1 MGTWQFD
8 PENDKTILELQAE
21 RAALNND
28 DSATRLT
35 PMTPTASI
43 STLRQKLQDKI
54 DSLRKGRK
62 GPLDE
67 VDGRPDTRGM
77 GGETDAQPDEVA
89 SDDGSLSD
97 GDNDTL
103 ASRDEMLEARRKKR
117 GEVRDNRRRRRKEE
131 RRAGKE
137 GSQKRGSE
145 IKPGDKSKTTD
156 FTAKPGKTSLLVPN
170 STAQASSSS
179 ASMIPD
185 SNVSFPS
192 ISLPSVGGTKSHTQ
206 LKSISNPT
214 QALAHLHAQKS
225 KLAEMPDE
233 KRKEIE
239 EKERWGKMLQ
249 RAEGGKVRD
258 DETRLKKAERRMEKQ
273 KAKSG
278 KEWSDRKRQAE
289 QSQAIKAKKRNEHI
303 AARSDAKKNKK
314 LGLKPKGDKD
324 KGAGK
329 AKSGYKGKKPD
340 QDKGKGKPRPGF

>member
-1 MGTWQFD
+1 MCCCILQRCFARNLVIDNMGTWQFD

-21 RAALNND
+21 RAALSND

-77 GGETDAQPDEVA
+77 GGETDAQPDEIA

-156 FTAKPGKTSLLVPN
+156 FTAKPGKVSARFDLKRTAYHETADACGANDCRPVSWYRTPPHRLAPVRLV
-170 STAQASSSS
+170 
-179 ASMIPD
+179 
-185 SNVSFPS
+185 
-192 ISLPSVGGTKSHTQ
+192 
-206 LKSISNPT
+206 
-214 QALAHLHAQKS
+214 
-225 KLAEMPDE
+225 
-233 KRKEIE
+233 
-239 EKERWGKMLQ
+239 
-249 RAEGGKVRD
+249 
-258 DETRLKKAERRMEKQ
+258 
-273 KAKSG
+273 
-278 KEWSDRKRQAE
+278 
-289 QSQAIKAKKRNEHI
+289 
-303 AARSDAKKNKK
+303 
-314 LGLKPKGDKD
+314 
-324 KGAGK
+324 
-329 AKSGYKGKKPD
+329 
-340 QDKGKGKPRPGF
+340 